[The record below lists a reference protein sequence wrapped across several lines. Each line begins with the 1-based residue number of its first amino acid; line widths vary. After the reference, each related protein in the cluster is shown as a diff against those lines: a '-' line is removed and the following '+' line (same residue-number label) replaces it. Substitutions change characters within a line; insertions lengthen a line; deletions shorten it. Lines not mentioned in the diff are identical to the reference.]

1 MNGCSTFQ
9 SALAPSIAAYLQL
22 KQALGR
28 EYRNE
33 TVVLADLDRFLVA
46 QRAPTLTATSFAAW
60 TLTLTHLTPTVRR
73 ARMRIVRNLCLY
85 LQRTDRH
92 CFVPEVR
99 GFPAPSAPRRPF
111 IFSKEQIT
119 ALMRA
124 AAKLPATVA
133 SPLCAEVYRVA
144 IVLLYT
150 AGLRRGELIRLMISD
165 YSPTQRTL
173 LVRVSKFH
181 KSRVVALSPDAT
193 REVDRYLAARR
204 QLPLAVDGPLL
215 VNSLGQ
221 QQAYTGAGLAQGLR
235 RLFRAAEVRTAAG
248 ELPRVHDLRH
258 TYAVHV
264 LLRWYHAG
272 IDVQSQLPTLA
283 TAMGHV
289 SVVST
294 AYYLNCLEPVA
305 EAANERFLRHV
316 QSIFGPA
323 GGADHE

>member
-1 MNGCSTFQ
+1 MNACSTFH
-9 SALAPSIAAYLQL
+9 SSLGPSIAAYLQL

-46 QRAPTLTATSFAAW
+46 KREPTLTAPSFAAW

-73 ARMRIVRNLCLY
+73 SARVSGTERAAPAIHL
-85 LQRTDRH
+85 LQRADH
-92 CFVPEVR
+92 
-99 GFPAPSAPRRPF
+99 
-111 IFSKEQIT
+111 
-119 ALMRA
+119 
-124 AAKLPATVA
+124 
-133 SPLCAEVYRVA
+133 
-144 IVLLYT
+144 
-150 AGLRRGELIRLMISD
+150 
-165 YSPTQRTL
+165 
-173 LVRVSKFH
+173 
-181 KSRVVALSPDAT
+181 
-193 REVDRYLAARR
+193 YLTARR

-258 TYAVHV
+258 THAVHV

-294 AYYLNCLEPVA
+294 AYYLSWLEPVA

-316 QSIFGPA
+316 QSIFGPT

>member
-1 MNGCSTFQ
+1 
-9 SALAPSIAAYLQL
+9 
-22 KQALGR
+22 
-28 EYRNE
+28 
-33 TVVLADLDRFLVA
+33 
-46 QRAPTLTATSFAAW
+46 
-60 TLTLTHLTPTVRR
+60 
-73 ARMRIVRNLCLY
+73 MRIVRNLCLY
-85 LQRTDRH
+85 LQRTERH
-92 CFVPEVR
+92 CFVPEVS

-111 IFSKEQIT
+111 IFSKEHIA

-124 AAKLPATVA
+124 AAKLSATVA
-133 SPLCAEVYRVA
+133 SPLCAEVYRTA

-173 LVRVSKFH
+173 LVRASKFH

-235 RLFRAAEVRTAAG
+235 RLFRTAEVRTAAG

-294 AYYLNCLEPVA
+294 AYYLSWLEPVA

-316 QSIFGPA
+316 QSIFGPT

>member
-1 MNGCSTFQ
+1 MNGCSTFH
-9 SALAPSIAAYLQL
+9 SALGPSIAAYLQL

-73 ARMRIVRNLCLY
+73 GRMRIVRNLCLY
-85 LQRTDRH
+85 LQRTERH
-92 CFVPEVR
+92 CFVPEVS

-111 IFSKEQIT
+111 IFSKEHIA

-124 AAKLPATVA
+124 AAKLSATVA
-133 SPLCAEVYRVA
+133 SPLCAEVYRTA

-173 LVRVSKFH
+173 LVRASKFH

-193 REVDRYLAARR
+193 RCCIRR
-204 QLPLAVDGPLL
+204 
-215 VNSLGQ
+215 
-221 QQAYTGAGLAQGLR
+221 
-235 RLFRAAEVRTAAG
+235 
-248 ELPRVHDLRH
+248 
-258 TYAVHV
+258 
-264 LLRWYHAG
+264 
-272 IDVQSQLPTLA
+272 
-283 TAMGHV
+283 
-289 SVVST
+289 
-294 AYYLNCLEPVA
+294 
-305 EAANERFLRHV
+305 RF
-316 QSIFGPA
+316 A
-323 GGADHE
+323 GGFPDYF

>member
-1 MNGCSTFQ
+1 MNGCSTLP
-9 SALAPSIAAYLQL
+9 SALQPSIAAYLQL

-111 IFSKEQIT
+111 IFSKEHIA

-133 SPLCAEVYRVA
+133 SPLCAEVYRTA

-173 LVRVSKFH
+173 LVRASKFH
-181 KSRVVALSPDAT
+181 KSRVVALS
-193 REVDRYLAARR
+193 RM
-204 QLPLAVDGPLL
+204 
-215 VNSLGQ
+215 
-221 QQAYTGAGLAQGLR
+221 
-235 RLFRAAEVRTAAG
+235 
-248 ELPRVHDLRH
+248 PR
-258 TYAVHV
+258 
-264 LLRWYHAG
+264 G
-272 IDVQSQLPTLA
+272 K
-283 TAMGHV
+283 
-289 SVVST
+289 
-294 AYYLNCLEPVA
+294 
-305 EAANERFLRHV
+305 
-316 QSIFGPA
+316 
-323 GGADHE
+323 